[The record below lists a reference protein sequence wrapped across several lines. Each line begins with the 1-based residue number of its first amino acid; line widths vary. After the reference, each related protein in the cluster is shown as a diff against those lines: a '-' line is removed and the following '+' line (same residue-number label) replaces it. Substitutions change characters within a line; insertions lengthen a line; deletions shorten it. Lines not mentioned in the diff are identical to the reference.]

1 MARIKKEDALRMKR
15 YVLALFEEVVK
26 SQCKGISPG
35 EISSYI
41 QSRLKVGVKNRVNA
55 ILALGAE
62 VGLVNMKQE
71 GRFLMK
77 KGVSELDRLLDTIT

>member
-1 MARIKKEDALRMKR
+1 MARIKREDAMRFKK
-15 YVLALFEEVVK
+15 YVWALFEEVVRT
-26 SQCKGISPG
+26 QRKGITSG

-41 QSRLKVGVKNRVNA
+41 QSRLKVDVRNRVNA

-77 KGVSELDRLLDTIT
+77 RGVSELDKLLDTIA